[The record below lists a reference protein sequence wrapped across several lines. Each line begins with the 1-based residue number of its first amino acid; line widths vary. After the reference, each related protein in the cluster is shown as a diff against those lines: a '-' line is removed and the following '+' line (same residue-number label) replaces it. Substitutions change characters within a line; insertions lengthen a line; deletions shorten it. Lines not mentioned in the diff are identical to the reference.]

1 MHLTVEEIVSAGQKV
16 VVRFTN
22 RGTQTG
28 PFMGTPPTGRHAEW
42 LGIGIYTVTSGK
54 ISQAW
59 FGEDVL
65 GLLMQL
71 GVITLP
77 G

>member
-1 MHLTVEEIVSAGQKV
+1 MAGKV
-16 VVRFTN
+16 WFL
-22 RGTQTG
+22 
-28 PFMGTPPTGRHAEW
+28 GTPPTGRHAEW

-65 GLLMQL
+65 AMLMQL